1 MAGSFESDDDSGALS
16 EINVTPM
23 VDVLLSLLIIFM
35 VATPPPPH
43 EQIPLDVPQEPKV
56 QKPDDPNSTLLIT
69 IDAEGKAT
77 IGATPLS
84 DDFDTMVEEIG
95 NNEKAQNDGRL
106 AIDADPKVNFGVVI
120 RVMSAAHQSGIGQVG
135 LASDKL

>member
-1 MAGSFESDDDSGALS
+1 MAGNVQSDDDSGALS

-35 VATPPPPH
+35 VATPPPPN

-56 QKPDDPNSTLLIT
+56 QKQDDPNSTLLIT
-69 IDAEGKAT
+69 IDAEGKAKL
-77 IGATPLS
+77 GETPLS
-84 DDFDTMVEEIG
+84 EDFDTMVEELS
-95 NNEKAQNDGRL
+95 NNEKIQNDGRV
-106 AIDADPKVNFGVVI
+106 AIDADPKVRYGIVI
-120 RVMSAAHQSGIGQVG
+120 QVMAAAHHSGVGSVG